1 MEKRLLVKILII
13 LACFA
18 TVFAGANIDLFQ
30 ATTSGD
36 NTNLEWH
43 TTDETNVQYFIIQ
56 RKTPQTDFVDVA
68 KISPDGSHYYKYED
82 QSIYKTNDVM
92 LIYQIGVQYYNNPTP
107 IYLRQ
112 TSVSMSI
119 SGIKRTWGSIKAM
132 FR

>member
-1 MEKRLLVKILII
+1 MEKRSLVKILII

-18 TVFAGANIDLFQ
+18 TAFAGANIDIFQ
-30 ATTSGD
+30 ATVSGD
-36 NTNLEWH
+36 NTTLDWH
-43 TTDETNVQYFIIQ
+43 TTDESNVQYFIIQ

-68 KISPDGSHYYKYED
+68 KISPDGSHYYKYID

-92 LIYQIGVQYYNNPTP
+92 LIYQIGVLYYNNPTP
-107 IYLRQ
+107 EYLKQ

-119 SGIKRTWGSIKAM
+119 SGIRKTWGSIKAM